1 MLTSCLINNQ
11 SINNYLD
18 YNHTH
23 QKNIRK
29 VFNKFTGSKL
39 SKKNFSLDGCSAPQ
53 YSFKIKSI
61 SKALNN
67 LIKSY
72 KDGYDYSE
80 EVKTLINSVLENPE
94 YIGGTESFDT
104 KVMKASK
111 GKIFC
116 KSGAEGVFLFI
127 DIQKEISGV
136 IKITDG
142 NERAIPISI
151 INIFKKLKVM
161 SRVELKN
168 LEKKEKFVLQNHAG
182 RNIGR
187 IILTMK

>member
-1 MLTSCLINNQ
+1 M
-11 SINNYLD
+11 
-18 YNHTH
+18 
-23 QKNIRK
+23 
-29 VFNKFTGSKL
+29 
-39 SKKNFSLDGCSAPQ
+39 
-53 YSFKIKSI
+53 
-61 SKALNN
+61 
-67 LIKSY
+67 
-72 KDGYDYSE
+72 
-80 EVKTLINSVLENPE
+80 INSVLENPE
-94 YIGGTESFDT
+94 FIGGSESFDT
-104 KVMKASK
+104 KVIRASK

-136 IKITDG
+136 VKITDG

-151 INIFKKLKVM
+151 LNIFKKLKVM

-187 IILTMK
+187 INLTMK